1 MEDRFNT
8 ARRGKHSLLYD
19 VRGSMGCAIGRRCA
33 VEGRNYC
40 RIHNLPM
47 GWSHLFRPHD
57 AFHRWFLLA
66 PAGFIMR
73 LAFGV
78 VAVVVVVM
86 TIVGII
92 GYLIDKTNRRDIEE

>member
-1 MEDRFNT
+1 
-8 ARRGKHSLLYD
+8 
-19 VRGSMGCAIGRRCA
+19 
-33 VEGRNYC
+33 
-40 RIHNLPM
+40 
-47 GWSHLFRPHD
+47 
-57 AFHRWFLLA
+57 
-66 PAGFIMR
+66 MR